1 MRLSKDQIENLKNSI
16 NQFDPDAEVLLFGS
30 RVNDELKGGDIDI
43 LILSKIISRKD
54 IWKIK
59 DNFFE
64 KFGEQKLD
72 IIVDDGKLLD
82 PFKKKAFNE
91 GVIL

>member
-1 MRLSKDQIENLKNSI
+1 MRLSRDQIENLKKSV
-16 NQFDPDAEVLLFGS
+16 NQLDPDAEVILFGS
-30 RVNDELKGGDIDI
+30 RVNDELKGGDIDL
-43 LILSKIISRKD
+43 LILSGKIDRKD
-54 IWKIK
+54 VWKIK

-72 IIVDDGKLLD
+72 IIVDDGKLSD
-82 PFKKKAFNE
+82 PFKKKAHDE